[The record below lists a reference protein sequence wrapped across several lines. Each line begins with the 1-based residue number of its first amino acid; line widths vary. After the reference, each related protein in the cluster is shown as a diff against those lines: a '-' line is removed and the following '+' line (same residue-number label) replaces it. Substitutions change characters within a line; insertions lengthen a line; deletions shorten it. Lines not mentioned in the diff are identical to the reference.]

1 MSFQSATGVDR
12 SSNCVENANEL
23 HTLRTLPDFFSS
35 ILFVFFAPF
44 SFFLTLP
51 AFPLCASP
59 VAMASTI
66 GRPVPS
72 RRVLNRT
79 RESLLVFDENARA
92 LSYQMSQQRTPVFIA
107 RVCPVNVVRR
117 GRTFPSS
124 FKLQVDALMR
134 MCDICYT
141 IPRFPV
147 IMFPSHKFNFDETI
161 KSFLLIF

>member
-1 MSFQSATGVDR
+1 MRRKCQRTAHTANSSRFFLLYLIRLLR
-12 SSNCVENANEL
+12 S
-23 HTLRTLPDFFSS
+23 
-35 ILFVFFAPF
+35 LFVFSHSAGFSLMRFTRRDGVDDRPTGPF
-44 SFFLTLP
+44 PPRSKP
-51 AFPLCASP
+51 
-59 VAMASTI
+59 
-66 GRPVPS
+66 
-72 RRVLNRT
+72 NT

-161 KSFLLIF
+161 KSFLLRF